1 MVISGLGKCGS
12 GCRCKRMERTK
23 VGRTDGH
30 KRGEVSG
37 GDERGKGS
45 LMRWIFG
52 SFQRG
57 LVLVQSHA
65 LFGGVVVSRWPKGTQ
80 KFTLSHWT
88 RHMVSTVCPNQWMRS
103 VHWFR
108 YTVGSIVVVKYVY
121 IFCTLSLYRYI
132 MHIYI
137 NLSVFTHAVMLV
149 QADAEGMVTC
159 L

>member
-23 VGRTDGH
+23 VGWADGH

-37 GDERGKGS
+37 VDERRKGS
-45 LMRWIFG
+45 LMRWIFV

-57 LVLVQSHA
+57 LILLERHA
-65 LFGGVVVSRWPKGTQ
+65 LFGGVIVNRLPKGPQ
-80 KFTLSHWT
+80 KFRAAAWK
-88 RHMVSTVCPNQWMRS
+88 RHILSTVYLNQCSHS

-108 YTVGSIVVVKYVY
+108 YTVGSIVVVTYLYIYDIKY
-121 IFCTLSLYRYI
+121 F
-132 MHIYI
+132 
-137 NLSVFTHAVMLV
+137 NLSKHAHTVMLER
-149 QADAEGMVTC
+149 ADAEGSLTC